1 VSEAT
6 PHYSARVAAPAAEVL
21 TAIKDAAEDWGA
33 SWEASDAGAS
43 AGGSLHLPVIAGLRR
58 GFQEGRVTVEEGAG
72 DAARSVLFEVER
84 QSYRLWTPAIA
95 LLLVAAWGGV
105 LSVIWPFWPH
115 LLPYVPI
122 GLVLAF
128 SAWFLIVPRLR
139 HEGAEEFLGMVSA
152 YAEGAEGPEDEPG
165 ADPETPQEGFDLAA
179 ERSGDLAGDGTGD
192 IPGELPG
199 RWNGEV
205 R

>member
-1 VSEAT
+1 VPEPNPQYT
-6 PHYSARVAAPAAEVL
+6 TRVAAPAAEVL

-33 SWEASDAGAS
+33 SWEPSGDVTPVSGK
-43 AGGSLHLPVIAGLRR
+43 LHLPVVAGLRR
-58 GFQEGRVTVEEGAG
+58 GFQEGHVTIEDGADG
-72 DAARSVLFEVER
+72 DQQSVRFQVER

-105 LSVIWPFWPH
+105 MSVIWPFWPH
-115 LLPYVPI
+115 LLAYVPI

-139 HEGAEEFLGMVSA
+139 NEGADEFLGMVAA
-152 YAEGAEGPEDEPG
+152 YAQGEPEETAEPG
-165 ADPETPQEGFDLAA
+165 DGLPEGEPGRA
-179 ERSGDLAGDGTGD
+179 GDLDQGFG
-192 IPGELPG
+192 GELPG
-199 RWNGEV
+199 KLPGQWNGEV

>member
-1 VSEAT
+1 MPEPNPLYT
-6 PHYSARVAAPAAEVL
+6 TRVAAPAAEVL

-33 SWEASDAGAS
+33 SWEPSGGGTA
-43 AGGSLHLPVIAGLRR
+43 AGGTLHLPVVAGLRR
-58 GFQEGRVTVEEGAG
+58 GFQEGRVVVEDGAGGKKGAG
-72 DAARSVLFEVER
+72 DVLSVRFQVER

-105 LSVIWPFWPH
+105 MSVIWPFWPH
-115 LLPYVPI
+115 LLRFVPI

-139 HEGAEEFLGMVSA
+139 NEGAEEFLGMVEA
-152 YAEGAEGPEDEPG
+152 YAQEELVEPVDAEPG
-165 ADPETPQEGFDLAA
+165 VPDGGPGHIDDLQ
-179 ERSGDLAGDGTGD
+179 RSSRGE
-192 IPGELPG
+192 IPGKLPG
-199 RWNGEV
+199 QWNGEV

>member
-1 VSEAT
+1 VSEPT
-6 PHYSARVAAPAAEVL
+6 PLYTAQVAAPAKTILA
-21 TAIKDAAEDWGA
+21 AIEDVAEDWGA
-33 SWEASDAGAS
+33 SWEPSGAAADAG
-43 AGGSLHLPVIAGLRR
+43 GDLHLPVIAGLRR
-58 GFQEGRVTVEEGAG
+58 GFQEGRVTVEDGSDGEE
-72 DAARSVLFEVER
+72 RSVRFQVER

-95 LLLVAAWGGV
+95 LLLVAAWGG
-105 LSVIWPFWPH
+105 LMSVIWPFWPH

-139 HEGAEEFLGMVSA
+139 NEGADDFLGMVGA
-152 YAEGAEGPEDEPG
+152 YAEGEREELEADGGPPPD
-165 ADPETPQEGFDLAA
+165 DP
-179 ERSGDLAGDGTGD
+179 DLAGDRPGD
-192 IPGELPG
+192 LPG